1 MLVKNKKF
9 KNVLVVLGGTS
20 GERAISLDSGRA
32 CIRALKKKGYKVS
45 SFDPKIKNF
54 NLINKK
60 KIDVIFNALHGRDG
74 EDGVAQSY
82 FEYLKIPYTHSG
94 VISSFNA
101 MNKLI
106 SKEIFIENNIKT
118 PRFNLIKKTEF
129 KIKGIQKIISQKK
142 INFPVVLKPINEG
155 SSLGVE
161 ICKNKERLFRSS
173 HFLFKRYDELI
184 IEEYI
189 GGQEVQVAVIN
200 SEPLGAIELI
210 PKRLFYDYKAKY
222 TKKAKTKHVMPA
234 RLSKKRFNEVLNIAK
249 KTHNVL
255 KCRGVTRSD
264 FKFFNNIFYL
274 LEINTQPGMTSLS
287 LVPEIAKFKGLTFE
301 NLVEKILL
309 DASINKWKN
318 VL

>member
-1 MLVKNKKF
+1 MNKSKI

-20 GERAISLDSGRA
+20 GERAVSLESGRA
-32 CIRALKKKGYKVS
+32 CVKALKKKGYKVS
-45 SFDPKIKNF
+45 TFDPKINNF
-54 NLINKK
+54 NLIDKQK
-60 KIDVIFNALHGRDG
+60 TDIIFNALHGRDG

-101 MNKLI
+101 MNKI
-106 SKEIFIENNIKT
+106 FSKEIFIKNKIKT
-118 PRFNLIKKTEF
+118 PKFFSIKKSEF
-129 KIKGIQKIISQKK
+129 KKNDIKKIINRKK
-142 INFPVVLKPINEG
+142 IKFPIVSKPINEG

-161 ICKNKERLFRSS
+161 VCKNKEKLFMSLARL
-173 HFLFKRYDELI
+173 LKKYNEILL
-184 IEEYI
+184 EEYI
-189 GGQEVQVAVIN
+189 GGQEIQVAVIN
-200 SEPLGAIELI
+200 GYPLGAIELI

-234 RLSKKRFNEVLNIAK
+234 RLTKKKYKDVLSIAQ
-249 KTHNVL
+249 KTHNVM

-264 FKFFNNIFYL
+264 FKFYKNNFYL

-287 LVPEIAKFKGLTFE
+287 LVPEIAHYKGISFE

-309 DASINKWKN
+309 DASINR
-318 VL
+318 